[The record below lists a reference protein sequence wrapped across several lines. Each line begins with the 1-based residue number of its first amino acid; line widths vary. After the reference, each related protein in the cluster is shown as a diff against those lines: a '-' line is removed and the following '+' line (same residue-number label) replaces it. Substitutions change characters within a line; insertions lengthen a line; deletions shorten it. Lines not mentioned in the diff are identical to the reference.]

1 MNCEISRAHHGLV
14 LSSFSSVAQRRGAS
28 PVHGRGLHQLPPGAG
43 PGPPGAQ
50 SRVRRTQ
57 CAQAERQLHGASK
70 LPADERNGL
79 VLACRRV
86 DAFQQEAQQECQNA
100 VRHVNSRGA
109 SELAR
114 AAVDGGLQSARR
126 RITLSRGSDR
136 ANVQRCHQQSVRRM
150 GCKTVTTSAR
160 AIALAAP
167 ASFAPG
173 PHAPLR
179 RAANTRPAHR
189 HMRRHG
195 RVCRGALRARPH
207 RNRRH
212 CHFWQTRGRGGELT
226 LDPRAAGV
234 DAGVRCAADRP
245 AITDVRSGVAT
256 NGRCAARWPPAKR
269 RAARRSAAK
278 HRRIGRIAGGRV
290 FRW

>member
-1 MNCEISRAHHGLV
+1 MHCEISRARNGLV

-28 PVHGRGLHQLPPGAG
+28 PVHGRGPRQLPPGTD

-50 SRVRRTQ
+50 NRVRRTQ
-57 CAQAERQLHGASK
+57 CAQAERQLHGAAK
-70 LPADERNGL
+70 LSADERNGL
-79 VLACRRV
+79 VLARRCV

-100 VRHVNSRGA
+100 ARHVNSRGA
-109 SELAR
+109 AELAR
-114 AAVDGGLQSARR
+114 AAVDRGLQGARR
-126 RITLSRGSDR
+126 RSPAPVSFDFDKRR
-136 ANVQRCHQQSVRRM
+136 AP
-150 GCKTVTTSAR
+150 GTA
-160 AIALAAP
+160 APIALAAP

-189 HMRRHG
+189 HMRQHG

-245 AITDVRSGVAT
+245 AITDVGSGVAT